1 MLPTIVPRR
10 YPELSSYAMEFGN
23 PEFIG
28 DKIFPIIESETK
40 DIRYGRLDKLNLFQ
54 NIDDTIAKDGEANEV
69 GFGADLDY
77 RMMHNYA
84 LKTTISREDTADGEQ
99 FLNVAMDQTAVMKAA
114 LGLRREVRQSGLL
127 YQKLVAASRNTDNT
141 SAHWSDYSGSAPDI
155 VKQIRD
161 LRNNALYPYT
171 DLVIPKQVYI
181 YLERAPSLLN
191 QWYSGNTGTKIL
203 SKKEIGDTLGFDES
217 KIHIPDGR
225 LTTVRRP
232 TAFTADMSSLSRI
245 WGNHVFLMRV
255 SPTVPNRSEPGCAY
269 QFRRRWNKGVVG
281 DNMQVRAWYLPNKGL
296 GGADVVQ
303 QEYQALDVVL
313 STEMG
318 YVLQN
323 CV

>member
-1 MLPTIVPRR
+1 MLPTQLPRR
-10 YPELSSYAMEFGN
+10 YPALSTYALEFHN
-23 PEFIG
+23 PEFVG
-28 DKIFPIIESETK
+28 DILFPIIESETK

-54 NIDDTIAKDGEANEV
+54 NIDDTIGKDGEANEV
-69 GFGADLDY
+69 GFGADLQY
-77 RMMHNYA
+77 AMMNNHA
-84 LKTTISREDTADGEQ
+84 LKTTISREDSEDAEL
-99 FLNVAMDQTAVMKAA
+99 FINVAMDQVKVLTHA
-114 LGLRREVRQSGLL
+114 LSLRREVRQSSLL
-127 YQKLVAASRNTDNT
+127 YSKLVAAGRNTDNN
-141 SAHWSDYSGSAPDI
+141 AAKWSDYSGSAPDI

-161 LRNNALYPYT
+161 LRNGALYPFT
-171 DLVIPKQVYI
+171 HLVLPKQVYI
-181 YLERAPSLLN
+181 VLERAPSLLN

-203 SKKEIGDTLGFDES
+203 SKEEIAKTLGFDAD
-217 KIHIPDGR
+217 KIVIPDGR

-232 TAFTADMSSLSRI
+232 TTYTGNMSDLSRI
-245 WGNHVFLMRV
+245 WGNHAFLMRV
-255 SPTVPNRSEPGCAY
+255 SPNVPNRAEPGCAY

-303 QEYQALDVVL
+303 QEYQSLDLVL